1 MNVMCNRENSN
12 EIISRMGYRYL
23 LTLQLETLV
32 LYGYT
37 IYTIRIDLKLLTKVI
52 LLLQRH
58 VSDSWNGFSID

>member
-32 LYGYT
+32 LHG
-37 IYTIRIDLKLLTKVI
+37 YTIRIDLKLLTKII

>member
-37 IYTIRIDLKLLTKVI
+37 IGIDLKLLTKVI

>member
-1 MNVMCNRENSN
+1 
-12 EIISRMGYRYL
+12 MGYRDI

-37 IYTIRIDLKLLTKVI
+37 IRIDLKLFIKVI

-58 VSDSWNGFSID
+58 VSHSWNGFSID

>member
-1 MNVMCNRENSN
+1 
-12 EIISRMGYRYL
+12 MGYRYL

>member
-1 MNVMCNRENSN
+1 
-12 EIISRMGYRYL
+12 MGYRYF

-32 LYGYT
+32 LYG
-37 IYTIRIDLKLLTKVI
+37 YTIRIDLKLLTKVI

>member
-23 LTLQLETLV
+23 STLQLETLV
-32 LYGYT
+32 LYG
-37 IYTIRIDLKLLTKVI
+37 YTIRIDLKLLTKVI

>member
-12 EIISRMGYRYL
+12 EIISRMGYRYF

-32 LYGYT
+32 LYG
-37 IYTIRIDLKLLTKVI
+37 YTIRIDLKLLTKVI